1 MKKTVCH
8 LLSAAFLLAL
18 PAATLAET
26 SINATTIFRLYQDDR
41 PGFEK
46 KQLAPLTQFLGIDSD
61 KLADGN
67 LSVHLYGWGRLDL
80 GDKSF
85 DNNRADGELTH
96 GYLKYR
102 FKQANAQARAGR
114 FFVHEGIVNEQVDGV
129 SVRTDL
135 PLGFGISAF
144 GGATV
149 HSADLPGESTD
160 GKGDGIAGGR
170 LSYRHGGMLELG
182 ISGVYE
188 TDAATLRNPR
198 NIALVNGARLGDH
211 QLIGGDIWFSPVRMV
226 ELQGHTSYNTD
237 TSSIAE
243 HSYLLNVKP
252 VKDLVLSLEYDE
264 VSERDYFFS
273 SAIFASLLETLN
285 DKSRSTGARVSYGVA
300 QGMELAADYRHYSRD
315 IGSADRMGGDLRVTR
330 MKNTLRSGVSYHYLR
345 AGSEFAV
352 IPSSTDSSSFHE
364 LRAYT
369 MHDTKSYF
377 AALDAIGY
385 LFKERINNEK
395 NAWEVMTS
403 LGYHLTP
410 SLALSGDVSYGKNP
424 QYTDDLKGL
433 VRLTYNMTYTGK
445 GDAK

>member
-8 LLSAAFLLAL
+8 LLSAVFFLAL

-26 SINATTIFRLYQDDR
+26 SINSTTIFRFYQDDR

-46 KQLAPLTQFLGIDSD
+46 KQLAPVTQFLSVDMD

-67 LSVHLYGWGRLDL
+67 LSAHLYGWGRLDL
-80 GDKSF
+80 ADKSF
-85 DNNRADGELTH
+85 DNNQADGSLTY

-114 FFVHEGIVNEQVDGV
+114 FFVSEGIVNEQVDGL

-149 HSADLPGESTD
+149 HTADLPGEDTD
-160 GKGDGIAGGR
+160 GKGDGISGGR
-170 LSYRHGGMLELG
+170 LFYRYGGMLELG
-182 ISGVYE
+182 VSGVYE
-188 TDAATLRNPR
+188 SAAPTLSNPR
-198 NIALVNGARLGDH
+198 NIALINGAKLGDH
-211 QLIGGDIWFSPVRMV
+211 RLIGGDIWLSPVRMV
-226 ELQGHTSYNTD
+226 ELMGHTSYNTE
-237 TSSIAE
+237 TSGVAE

-252 VKDLVLSLEYDE
+252 YKDLVLSAEYNE
-264 VSERDYFFS
+264 QREQDYYFS
-273 SAIFASLLETLN
+273 SAIFASLIENLN
-285 DKSRSTGARVSYGVA
+285 DKSRTTGVSASYGVA
-300 QGMELAADYRHYSRD
+300 KGVQLAADYRHYSRD
-315 IGSADRMGGDLRVTR
+315 MGSADRMGGELRCTQLD
-330 MKNTLRSGVSYHYLR
+330 NTLRSGISYHYLK
-345 AGSEFAV
+345 AGAEFAV
-352 IPSSTDSSSFHE
+352 IPSSTDSSSFQE

-385 LFKERINNEK
+385 FFKERINDEK
-395 NAWEVMTS
+395 TAWEVSSS

-410 SLALSGDVSYGKNP
+410 ALALSGDLSYGKNP
-424 QYTDDLKGL
+424 QYSDDLKGL